1 MKKLTFM
8 FVMLLM
14 AALGFAQETVTAT
27 WVASEQGY
35 ANGEAVEAFTIDD
48 AVSATTDAGTNN
60 NAPRYYDAGTA
71 LRLYGTTR

>member
-35 ANGEAVEAFTIDD
+35 ANEG
-48 AVSATTDAGTNN
+48 VSK
-60 NAPRYYDAGTA
+60 
-71 LRLYGTTR
+71 